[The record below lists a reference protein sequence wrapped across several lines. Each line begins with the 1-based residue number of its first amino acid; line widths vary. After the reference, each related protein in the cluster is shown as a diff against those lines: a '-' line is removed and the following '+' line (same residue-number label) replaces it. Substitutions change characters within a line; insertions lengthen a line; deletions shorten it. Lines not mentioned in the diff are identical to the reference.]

1 MGSGERHGYATD
13 LECIFVRPH
22 ANIHMYLISGGFS
35 RGLFYNTKLI
45 SSKKNTKKLRSFYK
59 QITQGQQPEVSL
71 PLCSHVSLWS
81 TWKHWIKENH
91 LDGLGSQIL
100 HVPPPPGSPPWTQSV
115 RYPSSGFLSHTL
127 ILLHSSL
134 SPISPW
140 IREQNQ
146 AFRVLCA
153 WCIVGAE

>member
-1 MGSGERHGYATD
+1 MGSGERHGYAAD

-35 RGLFYNTKLI
+35 RRLFYNTKLI

-81 TWKHWIKENH
+81 TWKHWIKKNH
-91 LDGLGSQIL
+91 LMVSGLRSCMSHLLQEALPELKVLDIPPLGSFLIL
-100 HVPPPPGSPPWTQSV
+100 S
-115 RYPSSGFLSHTL
+115 L

-140 IREQNQ
+140 ISKTRPSESWS
-146 AFRVLCA
+146 FSVS
-153 WCIVGAE
+153 GA